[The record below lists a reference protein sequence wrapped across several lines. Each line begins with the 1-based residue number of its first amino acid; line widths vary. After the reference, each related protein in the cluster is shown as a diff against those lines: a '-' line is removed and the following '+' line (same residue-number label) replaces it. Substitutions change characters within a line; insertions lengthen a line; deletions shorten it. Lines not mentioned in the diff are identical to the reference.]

1 MTEIETYI
9 HTIKEKHGETAYK
22 QLCLLYQHL
31 QQTLPEAT
39 ECISYGM
46 PCFKQD
52 NKPVV
57 YFAGYKGHIGFY
69 PTAKPIVHF
78 KELLMSYKTSKG
90 AIQFNINEPLPI
102 ELIKEITCFRLNQ
115 LDS

>member
-1 MTEIETYI
+1 MSEIETYI
-9 HTIKEKHGETAYK
+9 HAIKEKHGETTYK

-57 YFAGYKGHIGFY
+57 YFAGYKTHIGFY
-69 PTAKPIVHF
+69 PTAKPIEHF
-78 KELLMSYKTSKG
+78 KKQLKHYNHSKG
-90 AIQFNINEPLPI
+90 AIQFPINQPLPK
-102 ELIKEITCFRLNQ
+102 ELIKAIIEFKLNT
-115 LDS
+115 L